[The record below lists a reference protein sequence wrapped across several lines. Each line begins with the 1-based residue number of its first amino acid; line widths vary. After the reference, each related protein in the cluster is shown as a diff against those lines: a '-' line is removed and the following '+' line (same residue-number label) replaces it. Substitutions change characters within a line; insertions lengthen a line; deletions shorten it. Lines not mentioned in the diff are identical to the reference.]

1 MIEENEEIIVIN
13 SYDGAEHSK
22 NHKSESSLIS
32 FSSQMFNEEIIR
44 ELGYST
50 ASPNNIFTWAQ
61 LRGPE
66 KPQYVLPFMHR
77 VYQEIKTVLDYSE
90 DVVAKQLG
98 GKHFSFYEV
107 SDGKMLYM
115 LLQHS
120 LYNRKNKPFLLCT
133 CQRGEGVRD
142 RNLQCKVIPHEKQVD
157 LYNKSKKGG
166 KDKKGK
172 REMLTRRKNTWT
184 GLMKKMMDA
193 HILGYLPTYYVE
205 TVSDSIC
212 FTCEVQLL
220 RG

>member
-1 MIEENEEIIVIN
+1 
-13 SYDGAEHSK
+13 
-22 NHKSESSLIS
+22 
-32 FSSQMFNEEIIR
+32 MFNEEIIR

-66 KPQYVLPFMHR
+66 KPQYVLSFING

-90 DVVAKQLG
+90 DVVAKRLG
-98 GKHFSFYEV
+98 GKNFSFYEI
-107 SDGKMLYM
+107 SDRKMLHM

-157 LYNKSKKGG
+157 LYNNSKKGG
-166 KDKKGK
+166 KDKK
-172 REMLTRRKNTWT
+172 
-184 GLMKKMMDA
+184 
-193 HILGYLPTYYVE
+193 
-205 TVSDSIC
+205 
-212 FTCEVQLL
+212 
-220 RG
+220 